1 MICILGNY
9 DVPINPAEEF
19 VEWQQAETDLHH
31 RLQEFFYGGPAI
43 DVEVE
48 NHQQQCLLFNFHQEV
63 INH

>member
-31 RLQEFFYGGPAI
+31 CLQESSATMSTVQLSSGGGQSLMGWP
-43 DVEVE
+43 
-48 NHQQQCLLFNFHQEV
+48 L
-63 INH
+63 